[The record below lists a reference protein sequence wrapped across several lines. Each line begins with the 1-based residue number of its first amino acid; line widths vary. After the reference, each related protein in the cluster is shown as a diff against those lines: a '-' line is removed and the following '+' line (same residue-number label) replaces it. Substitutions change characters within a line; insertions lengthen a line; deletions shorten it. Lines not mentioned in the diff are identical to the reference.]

1 MRPELLNGY
10 QSLFDA
16 SIFHAVWRNIDPE
29 PQFYPQPLT
38 DLDETTLPIVRAKN
52 FDNVIRNMR
61 ALYEEELGQTILV
74 VPDCMTLGHAPGWFS
89 KQSLLWL
96 NHFYKIILIFF
107 FFRNKRIQSGAG
119 TNEIIIHVA
128 TWRCG
133 SMP

>member
-1 MRPELLNGY
+1 MNEQLESSLPHPELLNGY

-38 DLDETTLPIVRAKN
+38 DLDESAIPIVRAKN

-74 VPDCMTLGHAPGWFS
+74 VPDCMVLGHAPG
-89 KQSLLWL
+89 KNCAKHSL
-96 NHFYKIILIFF
+96 YD
-107 FFRNKRIQSGAG
+107 
-119 TNEIIIHVA
+119 
-128 TWRCG
+128 
-133 SMP
+133 